1 LGETNKIIGVH
12 RAPSTYIFHGPGAFE
27 AAVSHAE
34 SWGRQLCPPLG
45 GSGVR
50 KDDSRTFA
58 ALHRNPPVSDQAGC
72 VIIGP
77 MDAATDEASD
87 ALLKMVEEPNPDA
100 MPILW
105 AADLGGVRPTIR
117 SRCHAEWCPG
127 AVDIAEPPGLLS
139 ADPAE
144 LAATILGGDP
154 VDLAAGIAA
163 DIAHAAASDPDAFLA
178 DPRWSDAWSRLRPCL
193 GRESK
198 ASVAHAL
205 LGGPR

>member
-1 LGETNKIIGVH
+1 MGETNKIIGVH

-127 AVDIAEPPGLLS
+127 AVDIAEPPASCRRIPQSWRRQSSGATPLTWPPASQPTSHMPPHQIPTPSLRIPAGQMPGPGFGHAS
-139 ADPAE
+139 A
-144 LAATILGGDP
+144 
-154 VDLAAGIAA
+154 VN
-163 DIAHAAASDPDAFLA
+163 
-178 DPRWSDAWSRLRPCL
+178 PRRP
-193 GRESK
+193 
-198 ASVAHAL
+198 
-205 LGGPR
+205 